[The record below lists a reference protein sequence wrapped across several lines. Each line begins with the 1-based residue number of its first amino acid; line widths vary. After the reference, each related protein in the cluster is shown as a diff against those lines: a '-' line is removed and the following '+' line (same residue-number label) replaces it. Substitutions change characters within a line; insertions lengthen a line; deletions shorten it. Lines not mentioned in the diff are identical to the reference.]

1 MLIWILFV
9 GSSCLSEAHK
19 DVREIAEKAM
29 EELVKK
35 NERLFYLPYAA

>member
-19 DVREIAEKAM
+19 DVREIAEKM